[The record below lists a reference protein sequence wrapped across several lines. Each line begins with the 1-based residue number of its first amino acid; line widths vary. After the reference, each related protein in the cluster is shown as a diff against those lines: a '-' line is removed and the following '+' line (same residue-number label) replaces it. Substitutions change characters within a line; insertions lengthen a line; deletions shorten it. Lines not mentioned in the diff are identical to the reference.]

1 MSTIRFQFKHGHVLP
16 HHGTAIFRG
25 DDALALPSAPLLV
38 VAGRQFLFVFLS
50 FRDREVNQQAT
61 YLPSRAEQA
70 SVRGIPPPQ
79 IEFGPGVECTSEA
92 PSACSVVCP
101 ATEH

>member
-25 DDALALPSAPLLV
+25 DDALALPSAPVLV
-38 VAGRQFLFVFLS
+38 VAGRQLLFVFLS
-50 FRDREVNQQAT
+50 FRDREINQQAT

-70 SVRGIPPPQ
+70 SVRHHLLYNESLELTAPQ
-79 IEFGPGVECTSEA
+79 HTAVKI
-92 PSACSVVCP
+92 
-101 ATEH
+101 